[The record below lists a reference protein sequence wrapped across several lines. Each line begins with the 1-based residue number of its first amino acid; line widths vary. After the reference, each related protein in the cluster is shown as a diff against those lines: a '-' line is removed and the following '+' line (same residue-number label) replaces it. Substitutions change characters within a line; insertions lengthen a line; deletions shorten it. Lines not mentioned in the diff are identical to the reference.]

1 MEKIC
6 TPVKMTKFNLDS
18 LSFEIILSEKGNGF
32 RARVSSM
39 AQIPNIKDPRPEAT
53 SSKSYNDA
61 IQKLIPK
68 IENSLCG
75 TDKKLDKVFQAS
87 DGKMMVSLENI
98 VYETPALSPTTPNN
112 STINAST
119 FVEAFKTFFGPV
131 DVNNISFP
139 TDISNQIATTQLQNI
154 NEESIKSTTEVE
166 NFKKFQDVIVEWQR
180 YLLGRTKKAYADKD
194 YFSPTTLDSYSRNL
208 RSFVFPYL
216 TDHPEC
222 DSIYLF
228 TEDHID
234 IILDNIKCEDTK
246 RVLLVSLRLIFDFA
260 VEKKYIS
267 TNPIADKKI
276 ESSTNKKKQQ
286 KENDEGDYDFIE
298 EEDRAKWINCMLK
311 AMTVKRQK
319 KTDAPL
325 SYLFALL
332 HGPRPEETCGVRWID
347 LDFEEN
353 DYHVQNAYKKI
364 PIYDEVTMERIGWKK
379 TDVPLKSPESYRHI
393 GLDALVKPLL
403 IEHKKEQQ
411 EEFKAAGKKWS
422 EKEYVFLN
430 SKREPFTPD
439 ILSKNFN
446 KFIKA
451 NPELSHI
458 VLYGLRHS
466 FATHCRNCDMKADIL
481 ALLMGHTEYE
491 TTQRY
496 YIHISPKQKKNELQK
511 VQQQDIKKLSR
522 K

>member
-18 LSFEIILSEKGNGF
+18 LSFEIILSEKGNRF

-53 SSKSYNDA
+53 SSRSYDDA

-68 IENSLCG
+68 VETSLCG

-87 DGKMMVSLENI
+87 NGKVMVSLENI
-98 VYETPALSPTTPNN
+98 VYENSALSPTTPNN
-112 STINAST
+112 STIIAST
-119 FVEAFKTFFGPV
+119 FVEVFKNLLGTSAL
-131 DVNNISFP
+131 NNISFP
-139 TDISNQIATTQLQNI
+139 TDFSEQVTSEQL
-154 NEESIKSTTEVE
+154 ESLNKETIKPIVEVE
-166 NFKKFQDVIVEWQR
+166 NGKKFQDIIVEWQQ
-180 YLLGRTKKAYADKD
+180 YLYYRTKKAYADKD

-222 DSIYLF
+222 DNIYLF
-228 TEDHID
+228 TEKHID
-234 IILDNIKCEDTK
+234 IILANIKCEDTK

-267 TNPIADKKI
+267 INPIANKKI

-286 KENDEGDYDFIE
+286 KENDQDDYDFIE

-311 AMTVKRQK
+311 AMTKKRQK

-325 SYLFALL
+325 AYLFALL

-347 LDFEEN
+347 LDLEEN

-364 PIYDEVTMERIGWKK
+364 PVYDEITMERIGWEKS
-379 TDVPLKSPESYRHI
+379 DVPLKSPESYRHI
-393 GLDALVKPLL
+393 GLDAIVKPLL
-403 IEHKKEQQ
+403 VEHKKEQQ

-422 EKEYVFLN
+422 EKQYVFLN
-430 SKREPFTPD
+430 SNREPFTPD

-446 KFIKA
+446 KFIKD

-466 FATHCRNCDMKADIL
+466 FATHCRNCDMKPDIL